1 MKKHNSCPQKQLKH
15 NLNCLSYSNKEST
28 LIQRY
33 QHSVVILYNNRIKT
47 FSGVEIKTDCSFID
61 LSLNNLSDF
70 TNFPQTLIHLTT
82 LILDTNQIGSFKG
95 IQTPNSFPKLR
106 FLSLRKN
113 PIARYSNFKIM
124 CLIVFGSQ
132 LHTINGEKV
141 SDIQRQSAN
150 KIRKTAFSELVQGKI
165 IKNLQPLR
173 IRDISPQKNINCD
186 VIPSA
191 LRSNSFT
198 PRTSNIKTVKFS
210 KTNSDQKRIE
220 KVIKQNKL
228 NEIESIIKS
237 EKSDNDVFNQEGL
250 KKENDDN
257 NEPIEKEEQNEQ
269 KSDNFQNNDKEELKT
284 VKYED
289 NESIEEEKPNELKS
303 DSNQKVDN
311 EINSIKSD
319 SDQNV
324 NNEIN
329 SIKSDSNQNDNKEV
343 NSIKSDSNQ
352 RTNDKLSIMKSN
364 TTQKVNDVLSVLKS
378 DNADKEEELAHEDG
392 NEQRELEKTENEEF
406 QLEEE
411 KMPESQNQKKNEIKL
426 TVNIIDE
433 PSVNR
438 EVQMSLEYPE
448 ACQVLILDDETY

>member
-1 MKKHNSCPQKQLKH
+1 MKKRNSCPQKQLKH
-15 NLNCLSYSNKEST
+15 NLNCPSYSNKEST
-28 LIQRY
+28 LNQRY

-95 IQTPNSFPKLR
+95 IQAPNSFPKLR

-141 SDIQRQSAN
+141 NDIQRQSAN

-165 IKNLQPLR
+165 IKSLQPLR
-173 IRDISPQKNINCD
+173 VRDISPQKNINRD

-198 PRTSNIKTVKFS
+198 PRTSNIKSVKFS

-237 EKSDNDVFNQEGL
+237 EKSDNDVLNQEDL
-250 KKENDDN
+250 QKQNDDN

-284 VKYED
+284 MKHDD
-289 NESIEEEKPNELKS
+289 NERIEEEKPNELKN
-303 DSNQKVDN
+303 DSNQK
-311 EINSIKSD
+311 
-319 SDQNV
+319 V

-329 SIKSDSNQNDNKEV
+329 SIKSDSIQNVNNEENSIKSDSNQKVNNEI

-378 DNADKEEELAHEDG
+378 DNVDKEEELAHENG
-392 NEQRELEKTENEEF
+392 NDQREPEKTEN
-406 QLEEE
+406 EE